1 MKILFLSDV
10 PLDNPVSGSEQ
21 VLQQQALGLAR
32 QGMNVFAIARNQG
45 LSNIS
50 IRQVENVTLACY
62 RSDSRH
68 KIRSLVLLLIDAFMF
83 FRQFIKGGNFEI
95 AICHQPFTACAFM
108 MLGKLKNII
117 KLYVFHSPWHEE
129 YLVSNENKSWLVKY
143 LPAKARYMIEKS
155 CLKRAQ
161 KIVALSRYMQLKIEK
176 IHRIPDS
183 RIVVNP
189 GGVDLERFKPPENRE
204 SMKSELYFPEN
215 KIHLLT
221 IRNLEP
227 RMGLDNLLIC
237 IKILKNYKAIVHLVL
252 GGDGIERKKLEDLVL
267 QYGLENEVTMPGFIA
282 HDTLPKFYGAA
293 DFFIL
298 PTRRLEGFGLV
309 TPESMACGTPVLG
322 TPVGATE
329 EVLSKFNPQL
339 LFKDASPMAMAS
351 GIQMVIKNYFNDKK
365 KYAQLRE
372 RCRRY
377 AEENYSWNRHT
388 DQLKSILHD
397 VINATRHR

>member
-1 MKILFLSDV
+1 
-10 PLDNPVSGSEQ
+10 
-21 VLQQQALGLAR
+21 
-32 QGMNVFAIARNQG
+32 
-45 LSNIS
+45 
-50 IRQVENVTLACY
+50 
-62 RSDSRH
+62 
-68 KIRSLVLLLIDAFMF
+68 
-83 FRQFIKGGNFEI
+83 
-95 AICHQPFTACAFM
+95 
-108 MLGKLKNII
+108 
-117 KLYVFHSPWHEE
+117 
-129 YLVSNENKSWLVKY
+129 
-143 LPAKARYMIEKS
+143 MIEKS